1 MRFTPGT
8 VAAACVTYEK
18 LAPMEFLNQEE
29 LAYFQE
35 LADKGIEKLERH
47 PDCNAMTSLVFAGN
61 KILRNE
67 DVDISLQGKPGWKFS
82 GGSNVLTLSNCHSTL
97 EIHLVGVKMEFP
109 AVIEHI
115 VADASVQ
122 SHNNLN
128 ITSLFASPTPNNE
141 AAAHINSSESSI
153 SSSDIPRVK
162 NPPLALDSSSS
173 DSQGSESLYEDAR
186 DKGLSQEVAG
196 VPVVKTEP
204 TDLDSSSISSTSSVV
219 FQDAHNKGMSQDI
232 AGVPK
237 RKKNRSQDIA
247 SVPETK
253 TKKAPFPR
261 PRRTRAAAASRK
273 EADDSDFKPAAAASR
288 KEADDSTFKPS
299 DSDDSDWVEKAKRVR
314 TWVGTGTGD
323 KMQDLFDREQQLML
337 EEEKRKE
344 EEKKLMLEEEERKE
358 KEKKKRGGGSR
369 RNRKK

>member
-8 VAAACVTYEK
+8 VAAACVTYKK

-162 NPPLALDSSSS
+162 NPPLALESSSS

-237 RKKNRSQDIA
+237 RKKNRSHDIA

-261 PRRTRAAAASRK
+261 PRRTR
-273 EADDSDFKPAAAASR
+273 AAAASR

-337 EEEKRKE
+337 EEEKKKKKE

-358 KEKKKRGGGSR
+358 KEKKKRGGWSR